1 MRTFL
6 ARKKLKQVRSLRI
19 HELFSIYIKLTHL
32 GVKRENYRQ
41 MTTLEIAE
49 KLGPF
54 NYGESPNDGV
64 HRVLRDENV
73 PLDEGKMYKGEW

>member
-1 MRTFL
+1 
-6 ARKKLKQVRSLRI
+6 
-19 HELFSIYIKLTHL
+19 
-32 GVKRENYRQ
+32 